1 MNGGIGYSKW
11 NGNYFIYK
19 AVAEDAAKRSARSF
33 GGEIAGLLVKSSTN
47 DRIVRTRITSVRPE
61 IAARWKMQ

>member
-11 NGNYFIYK
+11 SGNYFIYT

-33 GGEIAGLLVKSSTN
+33 GGEIAGLLVKSPTN
-47 DRIVRTRITSVRPE
+47 DRIVRTRITWVRPE
-61 IAARWKMQ
+61 VAAQWKTN